1 MRSAAVGSSIGY
13 LGDALLT
20 CAVCTAEVLTTRLH
34 AGADDRHLAVIAAW
48 RERVDGARERIEH
61 VGRPTDRN
69 FKRLVVGVAAALA
82 SLHHLE
88 SCKRKAVRDTRME
101 WALLS

>member
-1 MRSAAVGSSIGY
+1 MRSAAVGSAVGY

-20 CAVCTAEVLTTRLH
+20 CAVCTAEVLTARLH
-34 AGADDRHLAVIAAW
+34 ARADDRHLAVIAAW
-48 RERVDGARERIEH
+48 RERVDGAGEGIEH

-69 FKRLVVGVAAALA
+69 FKRLVIGVAAALA
-82 SLHHLE
+82 SLHDLE
-88 SCKRKAVRDTRME
+88 RCKRKAVRNLRME